1 MPVNEIP
8 LIIIIHIEVKVSIE
22 SFINYSLNQNNV
34 I

>member
-8 LIIIIHIEVKVSIE
+8 LIIIIRIEVEVPIE
-22 SFINYSLNQNNV
+22 SFINYSLNQNNA